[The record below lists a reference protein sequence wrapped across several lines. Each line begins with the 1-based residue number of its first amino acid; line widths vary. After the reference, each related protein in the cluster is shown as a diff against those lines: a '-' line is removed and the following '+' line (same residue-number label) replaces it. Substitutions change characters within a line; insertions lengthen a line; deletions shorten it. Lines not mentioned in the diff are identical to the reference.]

1 MRPNAVAK
9 NIVVSKMPKSIV
21 ATAEDGSTRTFKSI
35 QAAAEFITEK
45 SEPGSTNF
53 AKYRAVLA
61 ALFKTQKSMHGYTW
75 SKSSVIF
82 KDDSLENIA
91 DDDCLTLGEEID
103 AMFSGSKI
111 RKDVINDQKVVS
123 VWDILRIVYPTTSR
137 NNLSRTL
144 ANMISNYPDVKDT
157 ISYHIFPFDT
167 RSGRTPVTS
176 EEGFLNFLECLEGE
190 RAVSFRKKA
199 KKVVL
204 QYLRGDLRLA
214 QEIVERAG
222 ETRDVFAVP
231 SSNSS
236 MINGQILQA
245 PRHDSKKIAHFS
257 GELVYVMVVS
267 VGGKELVKIGHT
279 DNLMRRVREHA
290 RDYEIVSMWSVVPFP
305 KAKSLESEMK
315 DVLLPWNTRIEV
327 AGKVRTE
334 LYAGIGVDEVDELV
348 LETRS
353 RLADEMNIDL
363 LVDPRVASLKKQ
375 ILSLEC
381 EHLEVSSRIATI
393 EERKHALKKKLDEIQ
408 RNP

>member
-1 MRPNAVAK
+1 
-9 NIVVSKMPKSIV
+9 MPKTIV

-35 QAAAEFITEK
+35 QAAAEFVTEK
-45 SEPGSTNF
+45 SEPGSTNV
-53 AKYRAVLA
+53 AKYRGVLA
-61 ALFKTQKSMHGYTW
+61 ALFKSQKSLHGYTW
-75 SKSSVIF
+75 SKTSVIF
-82 KDDSLENIA
+82 KDNSSVA

-103 AMFSGSKI
+103 AMFSGCKI
-111 RKDVINDQKVVS
+111 RKDVINDVKVVS
-123 VWDILRIVYPTTSR
+123 VWDILRIIYPTTSR
-137 NNLSRTL
+137 ANLSRMLT
-144 ANMISNYPDVKDT
+144 NIMSNYADVKEA
-157 ISYHIFPFDT
+157 ISYHIFSFDT
-167 RSGRTPVTS
+167 QSGRTPVTS
-176 EEGFLNFLECLEGE
+176 EEGFLNFLECLECE

-236 MINGQILQA
+236 MINGQVLKS
-245 PRHDSKKIAHFS
+245 PRHESKKIAHFT

-267 VGGKELVKIGHT
+267 VGGNELVKIGHT

-305 KAKSLESEMK
+305 KARTLESEMK
-315 DVLLPWNTRIEV
+315 DVLLPWNTRLEI

-334 LYAGIGVDEVDELV
+334 LYAGIGADEVDELL

-363 LVDPRVASLKKQ
+363 SVDPRVASLKKQ

-381 EHLEVSSRIATI
+381 EHLEVASRIQTI
-393 EERKHALKKKLDEIQ
+393 EERKSALKNKLETLL
-408 RNP
+408 NPP